1 MPTTFLGGPL
11 VASFTV
17 MPDRP
22 LTDLLIDPILQ
33 LISLYLVYRTYAALD
48 KPSDVICYGFLV
60 VNRAVTFFDTL
71 MVLFI
76 DNLATDALI
85 YFSLARSLVR
95 HLALAVAMAYIL
107 QRRLVRISQLVTREQ
122 TQLLSYLAMG
132 FALTAAVV
140 DAAIVV
146 AFFVSGVRVKTL
158 GEEYLVKRPRATASE
173 LAQFVWANVS
183 DVPPEMWQIL
193 QVVVIPVM
201 HLINFVCDI
210 FFYTI
215 VSGLWSTT
223 FINVRKL
230 STKRWFDMSWPY
242 MILMVLHFNVFL
254 ITLLSR
260 TILRRASLGFIM
272 ELGQF
277 TVAMDWF
284 IFFRKTKPLLED
296 VVAVEE
302 SATPPS
308 PDRSSPQSPAARAG
322 GRPRTVYYKN
332 YQQPTDHLVASDT
345 TAVYPPPEFGMYET
359 ADIQKA
365 PPPRPPRAMDA
376 AMYGS
381 PTPSPQAG
389 WDPRYGAPRAPA
401 ADSAWD
407 PRYAP
412 PAPQLDNLMTP
423 PSTAVTRSPRPGAAT
438 GPPPPRPPRSAKFD
452 AIEAWAHDAAASALP
467 SPAPTATG
475 GSGSYLP
482 PPTPTSY
489 TPYGSASTNDVPISS
504 AASGGPPP
512 RRALAPQSN
521 AAYSPSPMGRG
532 SSARGGG
539 GPPVVATAGYGST
552 TAAYGPAP
560 PRGGGSGMP
569 RSPAASSSSSRPVGP
584 PPDMHAQQERRRQRL
599 QEEQAY
605 EEYLQAQAAQQTHTQ
620 RQYVSPVGY

>member
-1 MPTTFLGGPL
+1 
-11 VASFTV
+11 

-33 LISLYLVYRTYAALD
+33 LISLYLVYRTYAALE

-60 VNRAVTFFDTL
+60 VNRAVTFFDTI

-76 DNLATDALI
+76 DNLATDTLI

-132 FALTAAVV
+132 FALTAAAV

-230 STKRWFDMSWPY
+230 STKRWLDMSWPY

-284 IFFRKTKPLLED
+284 IFFRKTQAIARGRGSPSRNPRPHRRRT
-296 VVAVEE
+296 AARR
-302 SATPPS
+302 SPP
-308 PDRSSPQSPAARAG
+308 PRAPAAARAPSTT
-322 GRPRTVYYKN
+322 RITK
-332 YQQPTDHLVASDT
+332 QPTDHLVASDT
-345 TAVYPPPEFGMYET
+345 TAVYPPPEFGIVRDRGYPE
-359 ADIQKA
+359 
-365 PPPRPPRAMDA
+365 
-376 AMYGS
+376 
-381 PTPSPQAG
+381 
-389 WDPRYGAPRAPA
+389 
-401 ADSAWD
+401 
-407 PRYAP
+407 
-412 PAPQLDNLMTP
+412 
-423 PSTAVTRSPRPGAAT
+423 
-438 GPPPPRPPRSAKFD
+438 GP
-452 AIEAWAHDAAASALP
+452 
-467 SPAPTATG
+467 
-475 GSGSYLP
+475 
-482 PPTPTSY
+482 
-489 TPYGSASTNDVPISS
+489 
-504 AASGGPPP
+504 
-512 RRALAPQSN
+512 
-521 AAYSPSPMGRG
+521 
-532 SSARGGG
+532 
-539 GPPVVATAGYGST
+539 ATAKT
-552 TAAYGPAP
+552 PARHGHGMYSSLHE
-560 PRGGGSGMP
+560 PRGT
-569 RSPAASSSSSRPVGP
+569 AYA
-584 PPDMHAQQERRRQRL
+584 HRRRDCVRIP
-599 QEEQAY
+599 
-605 EEYLQAQAAQQTHTQ
+605 HG
-620 RQYVSPVGY
+620 S

>member
-22 LTDLLIDPILQ
+22 LTDLLIDPFLQ
-33 LISLYLVYRTYAALD
+33 LISLYLVYRTYASLE
-48 KPSDVICYGFLV
+48 KPSDMICYGFLV
-60 VNRAVTFFDTL
+60 VNRAVTLFDTL

-76 DNLATDALI
+76 DNLATDGLI

-173 LAQFVWANVS
+173 LAQFVWSNVS
-183 DVPPEMWQIL
+183 DVPPELWQIL
-193 QVVVIPVM
+193 QVVVIPTVHM
-201 HLINFVCDI
+201 INFVCDI

-230 STKRWFDMSWPY
+230 STKRWLDMSWPY

-302 SATPPS
+302 PATPPS
-308 PDRSSPQSPAARAG
+308 PDRSSPQFPARAG

-365 PPPRPPRAMDA
+365 PPPRPPRAMDTT
-376 AMYGS
+376 MYGS
-381 PTPSPQAG
+381 PAPSPQAG
-389 WDPRYGAPRAPA
+389 WDPRY
-401 ADSAWD
+401 
-407 PRYAP
+407 AP
-412 PAPQLDNLMTP
+412 PVPQQPGLMTP
-423 PSTAVTRSPRPGAAT
+423 PSTAVTRSPRGAT

-475 GSGSYLP
+475 GGSYLP

-489 TPYGSASTNDVPISS
+489 TPYGSASTNDVPVSS

-512 RRALAPQSN
+512 PRRALAPGSSN
-521 AAYSPSPMGRG
+521 AAYSASPGGRG
-532 SSARGGG
+532 SSARGGGG
-539 GPPVVATAGYGST
+539 GPPVVATAGYGS
-552 TAAYGPAP
+552 AAYGPAP
-560 PRGGGSGMP
+560 PRSRVP
-569 RSPAASSSSSRPVGP
+569 VSPAPSSSSSRPVGP

-599 QEEQAY
+599 QEEQAC
-605 EEYLQAQAAQQTHTQ
+605 EEYLQAQAAQQQHQQ

>member
-33 LISLYLVYRTYAALD
+33 LISLYLVYRTYAALE
-48 KPSDVICYGFLV
+48 KPSDVICYGLLV

-76 DNLATDALI
+76 DNLATDGLI

-95 HLALAVAMAYIL
+95 HLALAVAIAYIL

-201 HLINFVCDI
+201 HLLNFVCDI

-230 STKRWFDMSWPY
+230 STKRWLDMSWPY

-302 SATPPS
+302 PATPPS
-308 PDRSSPQSPAARAG
+308 PDRSSPQSPGRAG

-359 ADIQKA
+359 ADIQKVP

-376 AMYGS
+376 GMYGS
-381 PTPSPQAG
+381 PAPSPQGA
-389 WDPRYGAPRAPA
+389 WDPRYGAPPA
-401 ADSAWD
+401 AEPAWD

-412 PAPQLDNLMTP
+412 PVPQPGLMTP
-423 PSTAVTRSPRPGAAT
+423 PSTAVTRSPRPT

-475 GSGSYLP
+475 GGSYLP

-512 RRALAPQSN
+512 PRRALAPGSSN
-521 AAYSPSPMGRG
+521 AAYSASPVGRG

-539 GPPVVATAGYGST
+539 GVVATAGYAST
-552 TAAYGPAP
+552 AAAYGPPP
-560 PRGGGSGMP
+560 PRGGGGGGGMP
-569 RSPAASSSSSRPVGP
+569 RSPASSSSSRPVGP

-605 EEYLQAQAAQQTHTQ
+605 EEYLQAQAAQQQHQQ
-620 RQYVSPVGY
+620 RQYVSPVRY